1 MFHDSKVIE
10 NDQLKKALFFL
21 YTFYFCTLQVFT
33 WLPST
38 TEICKKT
45 KQNKKLKGNYLTRY
59 IWLLRPYQ
67 FISNQLLIKKKN
79 ITLNTWHDINEHN
92 TVLFDKI
99 YIHMYL
105 TCIMHVIKEQTH

>member
-38 TEICKKT
+38 TEICKK
-45 KQNKKLKGNYLTRY
+45 QNKT
-59 IWLLRPYQ
+59 
-67 FISNQLLIKKKN
+67 KN
-79 ITLNTWHDINEHN
+79 S
-92 TVLFDKI
+92 K
-99 YIHMYL
+99 
-105 TCIMHVIKEQTH
+105 VII